1 MDLITSKSGTVR
13 WVRSFDVRAERIKIM
28 VYEFNINGRPL
39 KTGDVISTKDGT
51 NSIFSL
57 GYRMMGKLIPG
68 KVDHSVLYVGP
79 GGLCV
84 EAGTFGVISFTA
96 SDRWNS
102 EGMFAERGLLDT
114 FVAASSVLAGRGLSP
129 DEEDAARSFVRAYAM
144 GCVGKPYNLD
154 FLHPD
159 NERALYCSQLVY
171 LAYKKVGIELNVGNT
186 GVAGKWSD
194 KIVFPQE
201 ILDNTTVIQ

>member
-1 MDLITSKSGTVR
+1 MVPTISKYGTVR
-13 WVRSFDVRAERIKIM
+13 WVRPLVSEAERIKVM
-28 VYEFNINGRPL
+28 VYKFEVSGRTL
-39 KTGDVISTKDGT
+39 KTGDIISTKDGT

-57 GYRMMGKLIPG
+57 GYRMLGKLIPG

-96 SDRWNS
+96 VDRWNS
-102 EGMFAERGLLDT
+102 EEMLAERGLLDT
-114 FVAASSVLAGRGLSP
+114 FVAASSVLTGRGMTP
-129 DEEDAARSFVRAYAM
+129 DEEDAARSFVRAYAL

-159 NERALYCSQLVY
+159 NERALYCSQLIY
-171 LAYKKVGIELNVGNT
+171 LAYKKVGINLNVGTSGIVGRWSNT
-186 GVAGKWSD
+186 
-194 KIVFPQE
+194 IVFPQE
-201 ILDNTTVIQ
+201 IYENTTVI